1 MKKSVLL
8 IATVLLSLSAYAQQL
23 WYDQPATQ
31 WLEALPIGNSHMGA
45 MIYGGADTEQI
56 QLNEETFWSGS
67 PLQNNSSESLQ
78 HLDEVRQLIF
88 HGKEREASD
97 LLDRYFV

>member
-45 MIYGGADTEQI
+45 MIYGGADTEHG
-56 QLNEETFWSGS
+56 L
-67 PLQNNSSESLQ
+67 LQDLEALAYAPSDKAYAFAQELGRALESLAYRAPYA
-78 HLDEVRQLIF
+78 HFSLVLW
-88 HGKEREASD
+88 
-97 LLDRYFV
+97 